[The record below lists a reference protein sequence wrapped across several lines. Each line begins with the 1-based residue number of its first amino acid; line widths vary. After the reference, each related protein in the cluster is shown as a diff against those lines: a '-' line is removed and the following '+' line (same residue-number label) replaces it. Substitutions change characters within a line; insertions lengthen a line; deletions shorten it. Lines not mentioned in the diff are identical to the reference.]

1 MATPDLP
8 IVIQNIRETIF
19 NYSFTAIYSQNA
31 FFCFMTKFSL
41 TLIFIGC
48 LLFSVKSKAQEN
60 YLNYHSKV
68 LECEQLIAEGK
79 YTSAIDTFD
88 SLFKQFDFS
97 FLRDIKVATE
107 LSAYQNDHQSGLQ
120 FTRLGIKAGWTL
132 KSIKKNDNLQSL
144 KESSEWSKLLSEYD
158 SLHQTY
164 LSRLNTQ
171 LKEQVHEMFKKDQK
185 KALGALFRIGQKA
198 KRRYSEKKFVP
209 HSEQQLEQLEQI
221 LKNYGYPGE
230 RLIGNNL
237 WGSVIL
243 SHHNSISVNYNSKD
257 TIYAYLRPKLLNAL
271 KQGEISP
278 YELAQIEDWR
288 IAALN
293 NHESTSYGFLGV
305 IPNDAALE
313 TTNNNRN
320 VIGLR
325 SISLRNDLID
335 VENKTGMNLHL
346 PKGWQHGKIT
356 VATDAER

>member
-1 MATPDLP
+1 
-8 IVIQNIRETIF
+8 
-19 NYSFTAIYSQNA
+19 
-31 FFCFMTKFSL
+31 MTKFLL

-88 SLFKQFDFS
+88 ALFKQFDFS

-107 LSAYQNDHQSGLQ
+107 LSAYQNDYQSGLQ

-305 IPNDAALE
+305 IPDDAALE